1 MSVSMYQA
9 SVPVFLHGLAAL
21 SGELKKAEAHVAEHG
36 VAADALLGSRL
47 APDMLAL
54 VSQVQRCSDTSKAS
68 IERLSGVAAPK
79 FADGET
85 TFEQLQER
93 IARTVEYIGGVGAE
107 HFTGSA
113 QREIEMK
120 FGPAKKVFTGD
131 QYLFQFGL
139 PNFYFHVTTAHGILR
154 NQGVKIGK
162 LDYLALDA

>member
-21 SGELKKAEAHVAEHG
+21 SGELKKAAAHAAEHG
-36 VAADALLGSRL
+36 VATDVLLGSRL

-54 VSQVQRCSDTSKAS
+54 ASQVQRSSDTSKAS

-79 FADGET
+79 FADEET

-93 IARTVEYIGGVGAE
+93 IAKTVDYINGVGAE

-113 QREIEMK
+113 QREIELK
-120 FGPAKKVFTGD
+120 FGAAKKVFMGD
-131 QYLFQFGL
+131 EYLFQFGL

-162 LDYLALDA
+162 LDYLGIAP